1 MRGQLGGVRDDRDRG
16 ALATVPCP
24 RVQTITVM
32 IMMMIMMMIMVMMTS
47 IARVLDI
54 QLTAAL
60 GVTQLS

>member
-1 MRGQLGGVRDDRDRG
+1 MRRQLGGVRDDRDRG
-16 ALATVPCP
+16 ALTTVPCP

-32 IMMMIMMMIMVMMTS
+32 IMMLVMMMMTS

>member
-1 MRGQLGGVRDDRDRG
+1 MRRQLGGVRDDRDRG

-32 IMMMIMMMIMVMMTS
+32 VMVMMTS

-54 QLTAAL
+54 QLTVGL